1 MDNEEPEKMTCIATF
16 CAGSF
21 WDMESAFRH
30 VNGVVAT
37 SVGYMGGAATAA
49 NYDEV
54 CTGKT
59 GHSEVVM
66 IAYDPG
72 RITFRELLGI
82 FFRSH
87 DPGRRQQGE
96 YSKNQYEPV
105 IFCQNNQDM
114 LLAEEYIHELLQSGR
129 YKEGIITRVAPASTF
144 YMADECHQQF
154 YEKMGRCYP
163 VLFTGDPGSDEN

>member
-1 MDNEEPEKMTCIATF
+1 MDNEEPEKITRIATF

-21 WDMESAFRH
+21 WDIESAFRH

-37 SVGYMGGAATAA
+37 SVGYMGGTAA
-49 NYDEV
+49 SPTYDEV

-66 IAYDPG
+66 IAYEPG

-96 YSKNQYEPV
+96 YSGSQYEPV
-105 IFCQNNQDM
+105 IFCQNNQDRQ
-114 LLAEEYIHELLQSGR
+114 LAEEYIRELLQSGR
-129 YKEGIITRVAPASTF
+129 YTEGIITRVAPASTF
-144 YMADECHQQF
+144 YKADECHQQF

-163 VLFTGDPGSDEN
+163 VLFTGDPGQ